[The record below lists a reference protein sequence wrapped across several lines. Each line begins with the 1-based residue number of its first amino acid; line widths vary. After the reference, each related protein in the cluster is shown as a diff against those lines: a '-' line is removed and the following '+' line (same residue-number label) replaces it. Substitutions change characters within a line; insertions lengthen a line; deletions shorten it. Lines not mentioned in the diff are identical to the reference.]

1 MTRTAHRAGFLIAL
15 LFVAANLR
23 PSITGVGPLL
33 RSIQADLSLSAAMA
47 GLLGSVPLL
56 IFAGLAPLARLAD
69 RLGTERLL
77 LGGLALLATGIVLRS
92 SAGVG
97 ALFAGTALLATGI
110 AIVNVLMPILVR
122 QHYPDR
128 VAAVTTA
135 YATTMGCI
143 AALASGVAVPLATVL
158 PGGWRG
164 SMASW
169 AVLAA
174 LAALVWAPHL
184 RASERAPPARV
195 DHGTTAIWRRPT
207 AWFVTGY
214 MGCQSTVFYVAV
226 SWFPALLRDAGFTPV
241 SAGWLLTLFQAAALL
256 AGLVVPA
263 LIRRHADQRG
273 GAFAAGAISALGCL
287 GLLFLPQ
294 AAAAWMV
301 LLGLGAGPGL
311 IFALSFMGLRAG
323 SPRSAAALSLM
334 AQGLGYAV
342 ASIGPVLFGA
352 IHDASDGWNL
362 ALTFAAAVALCQ
374 GLCGL
379 GAGRSIRI

>member
-1 MTRTAHRAGFLIAL
+1 
-15 LFVAANLR
+15 
-23 PSITGVGPLL
+23 
-33 RSIQADLSLSAAMA
+33 
-47 GLLGSVPLL
+47 VPLL
-56 IFAGLAPLARLAD
+56 IFAGLAPLARLAG

-77 LGGLALLATGIVLRS
+77 LGGLALLIGGVAIRS
-92 SAGVG
+92 SAGTG
-97 ALFAGTALLATGI
+97 ALFAGTAILATGI

-128 VAAVTTA
+128 VAGITTA
-135 YATTMGCI
+135 YATTMGLM
-143 AALASGVAVPLATVL
+143 AALASGVAVPLSTLL

-174 LAALVWAPHL
+174 LAALVWLPHL
-184 RASERAPPARV
+184 RSAEAPPAATAAER
-195 DHGTTAIWRRPT
+195 GGTAIWRRPT

-226 SWFPALLRDAGFTPV
+226 SWFPALLRDADFTPAA
-241 SAGWLLTLFQAAALL
+241 AGWLLTLFQAAALL
-256 AGLVVPA
+256 AGLVVPT

-287 GLLFLPQ
+287 GLLFAPR
-294 AAAAWMV
+294 AAALWMV

-311 IFALSFMGLRAG
+311 IYALSFMGLRAS
-323 SPRSAAALSLM
+323 SPRVAAALSLM
-334 AQGLGYAV
+334 SQALGYAV
-342 ASIGPVLFGA
+342 AAIGPVVFGA
-352 IHDASDGWNL
+352 IHDASGGWSA
-362 ALTFAAAVALCQ
+362 ALVFAAAMAFCQ

-379 GAGRSIRI
+379 GAGRSVWM